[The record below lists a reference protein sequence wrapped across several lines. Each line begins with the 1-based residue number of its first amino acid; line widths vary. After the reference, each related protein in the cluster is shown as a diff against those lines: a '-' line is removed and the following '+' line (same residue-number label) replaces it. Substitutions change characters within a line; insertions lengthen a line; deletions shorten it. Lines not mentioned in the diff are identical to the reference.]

1 MFLSYSFHCC
11 FDPDQEGISE
21 STTPASPTSPPATSA
36 PTLREYLHAKEFL
49 KNRFAS
55 GDLDVPLAVRLGRY
69 NQMKIAIIMFL
80 LKLFISDIIADLKYI
95 S

>member
-11 FDPDQEGISE
+11 FDPNQEGISE
-21 STTPASPTSPPATSA
+21 STTPSSPTSPPATSA

-69 NQMKIAIIMFL
+69 SQMKTAIIVFL
-80 LKLFISDIIADLKYI
+80 AEIIHFGYNR
-95 S
+95 